1 MIGPPCVCDE
11 SSNVDAGRRGDRPRV
26 RTRRGDPAFR
36 APGGRVAAAR
46 ILPFRQHQ
54 DLQISDIVSDPTA
67 PVSPPQA
74 LRIIFTTDMARDSE
88 PGVHWIG
95 LPAVKEV
102 YAGWSVKWSPN
113 WACSPAGCGKIAF
126 FHTAAEGEVY
136 IGYGDFGRT
145 SNPKTISVNTLW
157 APYQQRVWP
166 ANRAL
171 TTINPG
177 TWYRIEWYQKYAS
190 SASAADGVMRWWV
203 DGVLNGDYGGVR
215 FPSARLGLWSQCRA
229 LWVVPSTSSDSAAIR
244 VTRNR
249 RSDSS
254 ARRRCS
260 ALRRAI
266 VRGASAS
273 STTSS

>member
-1 MIGPPCVCDE
+1 MSMLGVAVTVLACGREGATLPSGLPGAE
-11 SSNVDAGRRGDRPRV
+11 SPLRGSLGLAPFNDQPWNGLTGNGWRYLRRTASKD
-26 RTRRGDPAFR
+26 
-36 APGGRVAAAR
+36 
-46 ILPFRQHQ
+46 
-54 DLQISDIVSDPTA
+54 SDIVSDPTA

-203 DGVLNGDYGGVR
+203 DGVLNG
-215 FPSARLGLWSQCRA
+215 
-229 LWVVPSTSSDSAAIR
+229 
-244 VTRNR
+244 
-249 RSDSS
+249 
-254 ARRRCS
+254 
-260 ALRRAI
+260 
-266 VRGASAS
+266 
-273 STTSS
+273 